1 MKHKLLDINDLFIK
15 LPVGADREYAVQKVD
30 LELAQGE
37 TLCVVGES
45 GSGKSLTARAVMGL
59 LPAPHVQVS
68 NGEIN
73 FNGEDVT
80 KASYDRLRDIR
91 GSEISMIFQEPM
103 TALNPVMSIGAQI
116 DEIFRYHVDMP
127 SAERSRKA
135 IALLEDVNLPDPAH
149 IMNAYPHELSGGQRQ
164 RAMIAMALA
173 LQPKILIA
181 DEPTTALDVTTQA
194 QILKLIRDMQKANDT
209 GVLFITHDFGVV
221 ADIAD
226 RVAVMQHGL
235 VVESGSVKQ
244 VLNNP
249 THPYT
254 QALIDAVP
262 SLSPRKARTRSKA
275 QVLSANDVCKTFG
288 GGRGLFGFGAA
299 TREVKAVKNVTLDL
313 HKGET
318 LGIVGESGSG
328 KSTLARCIIRL
339 MDTDSGEISIEG
351 TQINKLNRPEMRT
364 WRNKIQMVFQ
374 DPFASLNPRIKVGDI
389 IAQGPVTQGT
399 SKKDAD
405 ERARE
410 LISIVGLDER
420 AFDRYPHEFSGGQRQ
435 RIGIARSLAL
445 KPEILIADEPVSAL
459 DVSIQAQIL
468 DLLEEIRDQMNLSM
482 IFITHDLRVAAQVCD
497 RLAVMRYGEVVETGA
512 TADIF
517 ANPQHGY
524 TRDLLAAVP
533 GKDWKSSAKP
543 KKSAAKKAAPKK
555 KASAKKATPKKK
567 VTAKHS

>member
-1 MKHKLLDINDLFIK
+1 MKNKLLDINDLFIQ
-15 LPVGADREYAVQKVD
+15 LPAGADRAYAVQKVD
-30 LELAQGE
+30 LDLAQGE

-68 NGEIN
+68 NGQIN
-73 FNGEDVT
+73 FNGEDLT
-80 KASYDRLRDIR
+80 KASYDRLREIR

-127 SAERSRKA
+127 STERSKKA

-235 VVESGSVKQ
+235 VVESGTVQQ

-262 SLSPRKARTRSKA
+262 SLSPRKARKRSES
-275 QVLSANDVCKTFG
+275 QVLTARDVCKTFG

-313 HKGET
+313 YKGET

-351 TQINKLNRPEMRT
+351 TQINALNRAEMRL

-389 IAQGPVTQGT
+389 IAQGPVTQGI
-399 SKKDAD
+399 SKIEAD
-405 ERARE
+405 KRARE

-512 TADIF
+512 TADVF
-517 ANPQHGY
+517 ANPQHEY

-533 GKDWKSSAKP
+533 GKDWKSGSKP
-543 KKSAAKKAAPKK
+543 TKAVSKNRATAKK
-555 KASAKKATPKKK
+555 TTGKKK
-567 VTAKHS
+567 VAAKRS

>member
-351 TQINKLNRPEMRT
+351 TQINKLSRAEMRI

-555 KASAKKATPKKK
+555 KASAKKATQKKK